1 MTRRIAFLAVAL
13 AAALAGC
20 KDDGKAKL
28 AELRDRACACKDA
41 TCVAGPDK
49 DMAAVAKMTTTDPDG
64 AAAIRDELVACLA
77 KVGQ

>member
-1 MTRRIAFLAVAL
+1 MVRRIAILGVVL

-28 AELRDRACACKDA
+28 KEIRDKACACKDA
-41 TCVAGPDK
+41 TCVAALDK
-49 DMAAVAKMTTTDPDG
+49 DLAAVAKMTTADPDG
-64 AAAIRDELVACLA
+64 AAVIRDELVACVA